1 MFYKEY
7 SGFSHALP
15 VWERGKSTEMNHTL
29 AFRAVTDKKSGVLKI
44 ACSGAYRLTVN
55 STFVASG
62 PARAGHGFFRVDEI
76 RLDEYLTHDMNTVA
90 IIAAGYAVN
99 SFEYPDQRSFLCA
112 ELECDGMTV
121 CATGA
126 EDTDGFECTEY
137 TQKLKKAQRYS
148 FQRTFAE
155 VYDYKEGYDSFLTD
169 PWYYCRSVELELVK
183 YGKFLPRCVY
193 YPTYKTDKAQRIVN
207 VGTVG
212 ISEKESYYTDRSIV
226 NITPIFKG
234 YKPEELGFFS
244 TTEYGRLDFYS
255 KAQGSFDGCDAPLV
269 DSSYA
274 VFDMGREL
282 TGFCELEIE
291 CEGDVTLY
299 AAFDEIL
306 TDGDVDPYRMKCCN
320 IVVWRLKKGSYK
332 LFTIEPYS
340 YRYIKF
346 ALIGADAYLRD
357 VTLRRYEFNENEI
370 TSKKPDGL
378 DDDLDKIYDAA
389 VATFCQNTLDVYMD
403 CPSRERAGWLCD
415 SFFTSR
421 VEYALTGKTTVERC
435 FLENFILPEKF
446 EHIPDGM
453 LPMCYPAD
461 HTDKVYIPNWAM
473 WFVIEL
479 EEYLRR
485 SGDRQLIDAAK
496 DRVYA
501 LLDFLRTFENSDGLL
516 SKLESWVFIEW
527 SESNKLVQDISYPSN
542 MLYSKF
548 KRTIAR
554 LYSDERLMK
563 ESDDLAEVI
572 RNSSF
577 TGSFFCDN
585 SVYDESGEPVLS
597 GKCTESCQYYA
608 FFSEVATPETYP
620 ELWDTL
626 VNDFGPERKE
636 TQKWSW
642 VSFANAF
649 IGNYL
654 RLELLYKNGLYDKVQ
669 ENIRGYFKKMADET
683 GTLWEN
689 DTSHASCNHGFA
701 SHVIYWMNKMGE

>member
-1 MFYKEY
+1 MLYSEY
-7 SGFSHALP
+7 NGFSLASP
-15 VWERGKSTEMNHTL
+15 VWEKGKSTEMNHTL
-29 AFRAVTDKKSGVLKI
+29 MFRTVTEKSKGTLKI
-44 ACSGAYRLTVN
+44 ACSCAYRLTVN
-55 STFVASG
+55 GRFVSSG
-62 PARAGHGFFRVDEI
+62 PARAAHGFFRVDEI
-76 RLDEYLTHDMNTVA
+76 CLDEYMTENVNV
-90 IIAAGYAVN
+90 IAVLVAGYAVN
-99 SFEYPDQRSFLCA
+99 SFEYPDQMSFLCA
-112 ELECDGMTV
+112 ELECDGLV
-121 CATGA
+121 LASTGLGGQNG
-126 EDTDGFECTEY
+126 GFEAIQY
-137 TQKLKKAQRYS
+137 KQKLKKAQRYS

-155 VYDYKEGYDSFLTD
+155 VYYYSDGYDAYETD
-169 PWYYCRSVELELVK
+169 AWYYAEPVELEEID
-183 YGKFLPRCVY
+183 YPKFLPRGVY
-193 YPTYKTDKAQRIVN
+193 YPTYQLDLAKSIVN
-207 VGTVG
+207 AGTVG
-212 ISEKESYYTDRSIV
+212 KSDKESYYTDRSIV

-234 YKPEELGFFS
+234 YKVDELGFFS
-244 TTEYGRLDFYS
+244 STEYGKLDFYS
-255 KAQGSFDGCDAPLV
+255 KAQGCVEACEAPLV
-269 DSSYA
+269 DNSYV

-282 TGFCELEIE
+282 TGFCELEVE
-291 CEGDVTLY
+291 CEGDTIIY

-306 TDGDVDPYRMKCCN
+306 TSGDVDPYRMKCCN
-320 IVVWRLKKGSYK
+320 IAVWHLSKGKYK
-332 LFTIEPYS
+332 LFTLEPYS

-346 ALIGADAYLRD
+346 VSVGADAYIRN
-357 VTLRRYEFNENEI
+357 VSLRRFEFNRDEI
-370 TSKKPDGL
+370 TAERPQGMDEEL
-378 DDDLDKIYDAA
+378 CEIYDAA
-389 VATFCQNTLDVYMD
+389 VSTFCQNTLDIYMD

-421 VEYALTGKTTVERC
+421 VEYALTGKTTVEKC
-435 FLENFILPEKF
+435 FIENFILAEKF
-446 EHIPDGM
+446 GYIPEGM

-461 HTDKVYIPNWAM
+461 HTDTVYIPNWAM

-479 EEYLRR
+479 EEYLHR
-485 SGDRQLIDAAK
+485 SGDRQLVDDAK
-496 DRVYA
+496 ERVYA

-516 SKLESWVFIEW
+516 SKLQSWVFIEW

-548 KRTIAR
+548 KRTIAK
-554 LYSDERLMK
+554 LYGDEKLLK
-563 ESDDLAEVI
+563 EAEELAEVI

-608 FFSEVATPETYP
+608 FFSGVATPETYP

-654 RLELLYKNGLYDKVQ
+654 RLELLYNNGLYDKVQ
-669 ENIRGYFKKMADET
+669 ENIRGYFKMMADET

-701 SHVIYWMNKMGE
+701 SHVIYWLNKI